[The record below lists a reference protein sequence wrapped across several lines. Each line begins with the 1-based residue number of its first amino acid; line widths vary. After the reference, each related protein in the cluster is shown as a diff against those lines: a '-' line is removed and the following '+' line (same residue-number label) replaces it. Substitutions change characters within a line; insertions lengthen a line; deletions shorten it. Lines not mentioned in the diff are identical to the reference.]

1 MILNNV
7 FTGNSIRNHITRFV
21 FLLLICFLLV
31 YAFVFF
37 STISVNERTGQ
48 MFDLN
53 KELSRLE
60 VILADSN
67 DSIGKYL
74 DTKDSDAFII
84 YLDRRMEIE
93 AFIEQYDT
101 GLSYDETKLQLTN
114 ISQMLKEYL
123 NEAEQ
128 AIEFKRGRFTIEYIQ
143 SFENTQD
150 LISYIEKKMNE
161 ISLSEVA
168 VNLANYN
175 NLTESIKRLTT
186 SFLMVTVLLILISI
200 VFIYDYTD
208 KVIHPIERLSKYS
221 KEISKGNYNEVT
233 GEDLYFDEAMVLL
246 ESFGNMARSIKLY
259 IEDIKDKATTENK
272 LRISEIKNLRMGNIV
287 KEAELKALQSQ
298 INPHFLY
305 NTLNAGVGL
314 AEVEEA
320 ERTSD
325 YLDHLAMLFR
335 YNLKG
340 LENRVTLRDEIRNIE
355 NYYQLMKV
363 RFADG
368 IEFVFNL
375 DEELLNLEMPPLIL
389 QPLVENAFVHGFRD
403 KEYGRKVEISV
414 IREAKCAKIEVL
426 DNGTGI
432 SIEQL
437 KAIKNRSML
446 ELDQLIES
454 HVMAIDP
461 EHGHTTGL
469 GVDNVKSRL
478 ELFYDSN
485 EVFDIESKEGEWTKV
500 TIRIPI
506 EVTHV

>member
-1 MILNNV
+1 
-7 FTGNSIRNHITRFV
+7 
-21 FLLLICFLLV
+21 
-31 YAFVFF
+31 
-37 STISVNERTGQ
+37 

-53 KELSRLE
+53 RELSRLE

-67 DSIGKYL
+67 ESIGKYL
-74 DTKDSDAFII
+74 DTKDSDAFIV
-84 YLDRRMEIE
+84 YLDRRTEIE

-101 GLSYDETKLQLTN
+101 GLSYDETELQLTN

-128 AIEFKRGRFTIEYIQ
+128 AIEFKRGRFTTEYIQ

-150 LISYIEKKMNE
+150 LILYIEKKMNE
-161 ISLSEVA
+161 VSLSEVE

-175 NLTESIKRLTT
+175 NLTESIKQLTM
-186 SFLMVTVLLILISI
+186 SFLMVTFLLILISV

-208 KVIHPIERLSKYS
+208 KVIHPIEKLSKYS
-221 KEISKGNYNEVT
+221 KEISKGNYDEVT

-246 ESFGNMARSIKLY
+246 ESFSNMARSIKLY

-368 IEFVFNL
+368 IDFVFSL
-375 DEELLNLEMPPLIL
+375 DDEMLDLEMPPLIL
-389 QPLVENAFVHGFRD
+389 QPLVENAIIHGFMD
-403 KEYGRKVEISV
+403 KDSDRKVKITV
-414 IREAKCAKIEVL
+414 KREAEYARIEVL
-426 DNGTGI
+426 DNGRGI
-432 SIEQL
+432 SNDQL
-437 KAIKNRSML
+437 EKINKRSLL

-454 HVMAIDP
+454 HKLTGDA

-478 ELFYDSN
+478 ELFFDSS

>member
-7 FTGNSIRNHITRFV
+7 FRGNSIRNHITRFV
-21 FLLLICFLLV
+21 FMLLVCFLLV
-31 YAFVFF
+31 YSFVFY
-37 STISVNERTGQ
+37 STISVNDRTGQ

-67 DSIGKYL
+67 DSIEKYL
-74 DTKDSDAFII
+74 DTKDSDAFIV
-84 YLDRRMEIE
+84 YLDRRTEIE

-101 GLSYDETKLQLTN
+101 GLSYDETELQLSN

-123 NEAEQ
+123 NEGERV
-128 AIEFKRGRFTIEYIQ
+128 IEFKRGRFTTEYIQ
-143 SFENTQD
+143 AFENAKD
-150 LISYIEKKMNE
+150 LTLYIERKIQE
-161 ISLSEVA
+161 VSLSEVA
-168 VNLANYN
+168 INLANYN
-175 NLTESIKRLTT
+175 NLTESIKQLTT
-186 SFLMVTVLLILISI
+186 SFLMVTILLILISI

-208 KVIHPIERLSKYS
+208 KVIHPIEKLSKYS
-221 KEISKGNYNEVT
+221 KEISEGNYNEVT

-246 ESFGNMARSIKLY
+246 DSFSDMARSIKLY
-259 IEDIKDKATTENK
+259 IEEIQDKAITENK

-340 LENRVTLRDEIRNIE
+340 LENVVTLRDEIRNIE

-363 RFADG
+363 RFSDG
-368 IEFVFNL
+368 IEFVFTL
-375 DEELLNLEMPPLIL
+375 DEEMMDLEMPPLIL
-389 QPLVENAFVHGFRD
+389 QPLVENAFIHGFRD
-403 KEYGRKVEISV
+403 KASERKVEISV
-414 IREAKCAKIEVL
+414 IREAKYARIEVL
-426 DNGTGI
+426 DNGRGI

-437 KAIKNRSML
+437 EMIKSRSIL
-446 ELDQLIES
+446 DTDQLIES
-454 HVMAIDP
+454 HVMAVDT

>member
-1 MILNNV
+1 
-7 FTGNSIRNHITRFV
+7 
-21 FLLLICFLLV
+21 
-31 YAFVFF
+31 
-37 STISVNERTGQ
+37 

-67 DSIGKYL
+67 DSIEKYL
-74 DTKDSDAFII
+74 DTKDSDAFIV
-84 YLDRRMEIE
+84 YLDRRTEIE

-101 GLSYDETKLQLTN
+101 GLSYDETELQLSN

-123 NEAEQ
+123 NEGERV
-128 AIEFKRGRFTIEYIQ
+128 IEFKRGRFTTEYIQ
-143 SFENTQD
+143 AFENAKD
-150 LISYIEKKMNE
+150 LTLYIERKIQE
-161 ISLSEVA
+161 VSLSEVA
-168 VNLANYN
+168 INLANYN
-175 NLTESIKRLTT
+175 NLTESIKQLTT
-186 SFLMVTVLLILISI
+186 SFLMVTILLILISI

-208 KVIHPIERLSKYS
+208 KVIHPIEKLSKYS
-221 KEISKGNYNEVT
+221 KEISEGNYNEVT

-246 ESFGNMARSIKLY
+246 DSFSDMARSIKLY
-259 IEDIKDKATTENK
+259 IEEIQDKAITENK

-340 LENRVTLRDEIRNIE
+340 LENVVTLRDEIRNIE

-363 RFADG
+363 RFSDG
-368 IEFVFNL
+368 IEFVFTL
-375 DEELLNLEMPPLIL
+375 DEEMMDLEMPPLIL
-389 QPLVENAFVHGFRD
+389 QPLVENAFIHGFRD
-403 KEYGRKVEISV
+403 KASERKVEISV
-414 IREAKCAKIEVL
+414 IREAKYARIEVL
-426 DNGTGI
+426 DNGRGI

-437 KAIKNRSML
+437 EMIKSRSIL
-446 ELDQLIES
+446 NTDQLIES
-454 HVMAIDP
+454 HVMAVDT